1 MVDKQEITYTVDMF
15 RATLMLLVETLEQP
29 FIELGNL
36 KFIQPFLNIVGYQGL
51 VDKFNSVPK
60 RLKEEYHSIKD
71 DTSLVSAYTIGK
83 VTVKG
88 TLIPPDLITVEIR
101 ET

>member
-1 MVDKQEITYTVDMF
+1 MVDKQEITYIVDMF
-15 RATLMLLVETLEQP
+15 YATLKLLVETPEQP

-36 KFIQPFLNIVGYQGL
+36 KFIQPFLKIVGYQGL
-51 VDKFNSVPK
+51 VDKFESVPK
-60 RLKEEYHSIKD
+60 RLEEEYHSIKD

-83 VTVKG
+83 VTIKG
-88 TLIPPDLITVEIR
+88 MLIPPDLITVEIR